1 MHTQKYK
8 SHIDSDGSD
17 AISSFSKWAKLNKIQ
32 MVVVYDGTS
41 DIWSVTFADP
51 HSDIVILGQRQDQSL
66 SSAVYSAF
74 TAAKAHIK
82 P

>member
-1 MHTQKYK
+1 
-8 SHIDSDGSD
+8 
-17 AISSFSKWAKLNKIQ
+17 

-66 SSAVYSAF
+66 SSAVYGAF